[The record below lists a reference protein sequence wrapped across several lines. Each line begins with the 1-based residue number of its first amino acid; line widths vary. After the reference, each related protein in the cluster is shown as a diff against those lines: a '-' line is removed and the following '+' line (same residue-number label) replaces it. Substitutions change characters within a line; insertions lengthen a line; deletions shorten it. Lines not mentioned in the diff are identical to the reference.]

1 MLLSQIDVTAVPWP
15 VTGNWLLGLIGVLS
29 VACLVLGVAQ
39 QSRRLFGKHP
49 PLSQELARIDQ
60 DLRLELSRARQDC
73 ERRHTCLRSEVEE
86 RFRDLA
92 IDRAR
97 SLGELHEKINAV
109 ASDVAFIRGK
119 LAKSE

>member
-1 MLLSQIDVTAVPWP
+1 M
-15 VTGNWLLGLIGVLS
+15 TGNWFLGLIGVLS

-49 PLSQELARIDQ
+49 PLSEEVNRMDQERRREML
-60 DLRLELSRARQDC
+60 LVTQDC
-73 ERRHTCLRSEVEE
+73 ERRHTTLRGEMDE

-92 IDRAR
+92 IENAR

-109 ASDVAFIRGK
+109 ASDLAFIKGK
-119 LAKSE
+119 LASKS